1 MVPIDLTRNTSARG
15 NQQIRRN
22 MEMFAQ
28 TLHHRHAQFALA
40 GHDLTDATRSA
51 QKRHKISAR
60 QTMLLHQIG
69 EQIGQRRRF
78 ARPARAFIRLD
89 KAGLSYHVQMGALRA
104 LLEGSSADGLAEIV
118 RSMCEDFC
126 GMRDGFPDLMHVR
139 DGKVSTHGGLKNGAH
154 FRFRCAGRVA
164 RSAESQETLGL

>member
-1 MVPIDLTRNTSARG
+1 MIRIDLSRNTSTRG

-22 MEMFAQ
+22 METFAQ

-69 EQIGQRRRF
+69 QQIGQRRRF
-78 ARPARAFIRLD
+78 ARPARAFLRLD
-89 KAGLSYHVQMGALRA
+89 KASLR
-104 LLEGSSADGLAEIV
+104 
-118 RSMCEDFC
+118 C
-126 GMRDGFPDLMHVR
+126 H
-139 DGKVSTHGGLKNGAH
+139 
-154 FRFRCAGRVA
+154 A
-164 RSAESQETLGL
+164 RSIGSLVRLHQLADKRLGRLMIGLVLDNYQCCLHHTVSASTLS